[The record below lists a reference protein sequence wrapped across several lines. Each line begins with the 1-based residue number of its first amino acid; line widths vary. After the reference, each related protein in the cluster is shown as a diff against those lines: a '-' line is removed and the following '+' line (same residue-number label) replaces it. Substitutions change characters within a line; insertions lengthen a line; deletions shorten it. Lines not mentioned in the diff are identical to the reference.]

1 MEIERKNYKEIE
13 CLEECMLTEI
23 YHILEILL
31 PFSFIKY
38 DFMKNSFLAILI
50 ITPLFGILGTMIV
63 SNKMAFFSDALG
75 HSAFTGIAVGVL
87 LGISNTD
94 LSMIGFA
101 ILFALVLNLI
111 KRHQTVSTD
120 TIISVFSSM
129 SMAVGL
135 VILSK
140 NGQFSN
146 YSSLL
151 VGDILSITGKEI
163 FLLLIIF
170 CVTIIFWT
178 CCFNALHAQSVS
190 ESLARSRGIP
200 VVLIENA
207 FAVLLAV
214 LVMLS
219 VRWVGILI
227 INALLILPA
236 ASARNLASN
245 MREYHRFS
253 VVISLFSGIVG
264 LVVSFYNS
272 TATGPAIVLVAAAVF
287 FLSLGAKV
295 VYRL

>member
-214 LVMLS
+214 LVMFS

>member
-1 MEIERKNYKEIE
+1 
-13 CLEECMLTEI
+13 MLTEI